1 MKAAYFSLFT
11 RAILIVLVSFSL
23 YFEVHRVLG
32 IRAAG
37 RLVDSWLY
45 VAMGL
50 RLPLLLL
57 LLGVLWAGWKRIQ
70 RNERSSGQPASVA
83 SGRLR

>member
-1 MKAAYFSLFT
+1 MKMAYFSLVT
-11 RAILIVLVSFSL
+11 RAILVVLLSFSL

-37 RLVDSWLY
+37 RVVDSWLY

-50 RLPLLLL
+50 RLALLLL
-57 LLGVLWAGWKRIQ
+57 LLGVLWAGWKRIR
-70 RNERSSGQPASVA
+70 RN
-83 SGRLR
+83 GR